1 MHDLIGL
8 FRCTPWKE
16 KSCCTPAISQEA
28 HSDQSYLYNFD
39 WNHCGAMSPECKKHF
54 IQDTCFYECSPNLGP
69 WIQAVDS
76 SWRKERILDVP
87 LCQEDCEDW
96 YNDCKRDYTCK
107 DNWHVGWN
115 WTGGINKCPEGS
127 QCRTIGDVYGSASNF
142 CETVWSN
149 SYKYTTHKR
158 GSGQCLQVWFN
169 VTDGNPNVKVAEY
182 YAKLRGGANVPQVG
196 LLLLVS
202 LTAMGILNFD

>member
-1 MHDLIGL
+1 
-8 FRCTPWKE
+8 
-16 KSCCTPAISQEA
+16 
-28 HSDQSYLYNFD
+28 
-39 WNHCGAMSPECKKHF
+39 MSPECKKHF